1 MELIRISQHKLK
13 IMLTES
19 DMQIYEIPEGYGGG
33 DADIREA
40 LRAVLTEAGKRTGL
54 DFSGRKYSVQF
65 FPSRGGGGEMFV
77 TRFDESL
84 TEAAEERDD
93 EPASAAGPVR
103 WEYAEAFS
111 FASLEHLLAVCHALS
126 ESGFAHRSA
135 AFFDERGRYYLFAEA
150 PGLHRP
156 MMNEYG
162 KSESARAVGLYITE
176 HGQEICTSNAVEILG
191 KC

>member
-19 DMQIYEIPEGYGGG
+19 DMQIYEIPESYGGG

-77 TRFDESL
+77 TRFDEAHGE
-84 TEAAEERDD
+84 TAEAEPERD
-93 EPASAAGPVR
+93 ASAAGPVR
-103 WEYAEAFS
+103 WDYAEAFS
-111 FASLEHLLAVCHALS
+111 FDAIEHLLAVCRALS
-126 ESGFAHRSA
+126 EGGFAHRSA
-135 AFFDERGRYYLFAEA
+135 AFLDERGRYYLFAEA
-150 PGLHRP
+150 PGIHRP
-156 MMNEYG
+156 MISEYG

-176 HGQEICTSNAVEILG
+176 HGQEICTGNAVEILG